1 MKKILS
7 IALLLVLAMAAR
19 AQEDYSFPVEFR
31 GKTPTVTDFVKAISH
46 QEDPGELLYN
56 IAKGKKKRK
65 KDGKDY
71 IMYYDHDGYDRFVFT
86 DTTEFCSWDYSDGRH
101 KMVVMIHR
109 DYLNGEI
116 AAGQYSGLSL
126 YVYDA
131 HTRRMRILSVY
142 NQGIE
147 SPEINGVPVYTLS
160 AEGKTITVSVN
171 NPDEGSDSITY
182 RWDGAFFSPIC
193 L

>member
-1 MKKILS
+1 MRKNLYIIISLLCWGIGAWAGNKEQQEALQAIMQVLDRESITKMDVPRIL
-7 IALLLVLAMAAR
+7 LDDQAA
-19 AQEDYSFPVEFR
+19 
-31 GKTPTVTDFVKAISH
+31 
-46 QEDPGELLYN
+46 
-56 IAKGKKKRK
+56 
-65 KDGKDY
+65 KDY
-71 IMYYDHDGYDRFVFT
+71 CMNILNI
-86 DTTEFCSWDYSDGRH
+86 SDGRH
-101 KMVVMIHR
+101 KMVVMTHR

>member
-46 QEDPGELLYN
+46 QEDPGELLAN
-56 IAKGKKKRK
+56 IGKHKKRIC
-65 KDGKDY
+65 GKDY
-71 IMYYDHDGYDRFVFT
+71 VVYSKRTKEGRFVWT
-86 DTTEFCSWDYSDGRH
+86 DSTEFCVWDYSNGRH

-131 HTRRMRILSVY
+131 PTRRMRILSVY

>member
-1 MKKILS
+1 MKKVLS
-7 IALLLVLAMAAR
+7 IVFMLVLTLTMQ
-19 AQEDYSFPVEFR
+19 AQEDYSIPVKFR
-31 GKTPTVTDFVKAISH
+31 GKAPSISDFVKALSR

-86 DTTEFCSWDYSDGRH
+86 DTTEFCSWDYSDGHR

-109 DYLNGEI
+109 DYTNGEI

-126 YVYDA
+126 CTYDA
-131 HTRRMRILSVY
+131 HPRRMEFTSDY
-142 NQGIE
+142 NLGLE
-147 SPEINGVPVYTLS
+147 PPEINGLYVYTLS
-160 AEGKTITVSVN
+160 AKDRTITISVN
-171 NPDEGSDSITY
+171 NPDEGCGSITY
-182 RWDGAFFSPIC
+182 RWDGTRFNIADK
-193 L
+193 